1 MKLKLISIRN
11 WRKIKKMDIHFNE
24 LMLFL
29 GQSIEGTNNV
39 TSALS
44 FAFNKS
50 PLDISDIAKGSDYAQ
65 LKLIFIKNKL
75 SYKLKILIYN
85 DMNVKYL
92 LKTKNEWEEITHRDY
107 INFIEEVP
115 FVHIHG
121 RRGGDFK
128 DVASFFYKLLIKN
141 PEKSKEIEE
150 DLANLY
156 HEINLGHTNSEI
168 YRYLFFEFIKKI
180 ALDSL
185 DKNRTLLGDATIL
198 FEEPELYLNP
208 QKQRELYNYFI
219 KLSNRG
225 VNIYLKTFSSCFVG
239 LKQYKSICI
248 TKQKDEKIYLFQTN
262 KNIFED
268 DAIKA
273 FNMNY
278 WINPDRAELFFA
290 KKVILVEGQ
299 TDKIVISFLGKLLNI
314 FKYDYSIIECG
325 SKSTIPQF
333 ITLLNNFSIPY
344 VAVYDKDNHS
354 WRTEEEIF
362 NSNKKNKQINSLIKE
377 NLGFALPFENDI
389 EEEIYES
396 HRDRGS
402 YKNKPFTAL
411 KYISE
416 PEFKISAN
424 LKSKIE
430 KIYE

>member
-11 WRKIKKMDIHFNE
+11 WRKIKKMDIHFNK

-39 TSALS
+39 TSAIS

-50 PLDISDIAKGSDYAQ
+50 PLDINDISKNCDYAQ
-65 LKLIFIKNKL
+65 IKLIFIKGKI
-75 SYKLKILIYN
+75 SYKLKIMVFK
-85 DMNVKYL
+85 DMNTKYL
-92 LKTKNEWEEITHRDY
+92 LKTDKEWNEISFEEY
-107 INFIEEVP
+107 INFIEQIP

-121 RRGGDFK
+121 RKGGDFK
-128 DVASFFYKLLIKN
+128 EVASFFYKLLIEN
-141 PEKSKEIEE
+141 PKKSKEIEE

-156 HEINLGHTNSEI
+156 REINLGHTNNEI

-180 ALDSL
+180 TLDSL

-219 KLSNRG
+219 KLSNRS

-248 TKQKDEKIYLFQTN
+248 TKQKNEKINLVQTN
-262 KNIFED
+262 KNIFQD

-299 TDKIVISFLGKLLNI
+299 TDKIVISFLGKLLNV

-333 ITLLNNFSIPY
+333 ITLLNNFNIPY

-354 WRTEEEIF
+354 WRTEEEIE

-377 NLGFALPFENDI
+377 ELGIALPFENDI

-416 PEFKISAN
+416 PDFKISDK